1 MCILVG
7 KVKQTHTYMWKVR
20 KQNKAGR
27 AKRTAYR
34 VKATAVQRKKKRS
47 SKNDLFEKGFV
58 KIRVICNRL

>member
-7 KVKQTHTYMWKVR
+7 KVKQTNTYMWKVR

-34 VKATAVQRKKKRS
+34 VKATAVQRKKRDHQGMTYLRKALW
-47 SKNDLFEKGFV
+47 K
-58 KIRVICNRL
+58 